1 MRTHRS
7 FRLLCAI
14 TLGVAPATHGCASAS
29 PPMSVRTMTTSSSL
43 LTGEEIRRNR
53 IDNAYDAVRRLRP
66 AYLSRR
72 GPTSFNNA
80 PQHDIIVIVNGQV
93 YGGVEELRTLHA
105 TEITWMRHLSAAE
118 AYVKTGHPTSAGAI
132 ELRIEPCRVGCR

>member
-1 MRTHRS
+1 MGTHRS

-14 TLGVAPATHGCASAS
+14 TLVVAPATFGCASA
-29 PPMSVRTMTTSSSL
+29 PPAMSARTMTTSSSL
-43 LTGEEIRRNR
+43 LTGDEIRRNR

-66 AYLSRR
+66 AYLRPR
-72 GPTSFNNA
+72 GPTSFSNA

-105 TEITWMRHLSAAE
+105 AEISWMRHLSASE
-118 AYVKTGHPTSAGAI
+118 AYVKTGRPSSSGAI
-132 ELRIEPCRVGCR
+132 ELRVEPCRVGCP